1 MRGVLFGVPDPN
13 TIIHGWPV
21 PTIILQRDN
30 STSPWL
36 DYVGPTT
43 ILGLPMNFV
52 LFMILPAITFLSAA
66 TWRRWHFSLRNFL
79 MAITL
84 ACLVLGLLVYALS

>member
-66 TWRRWHFSLRNFL
+66 TWRRWHLSLRNFL